1 MNLNIAIHIVIN
13 HILSNLNFNMLL
25 TIDITKEDKTSR
37 NKLNTVYLKKTQNT
51 KNPIYKMEFEL

>member
-37 NKLNTVYLKKTQNT
+37 NKLNTVYLKKNT
-51 KNPIYKMEFEL
+51 KHKKPHLQNGI